1 MKNFTYRSIDEK
13 ENLEAILR
21 RRRRKLNWQQ
31 MISGFILATIV
42 IMVLLYCG
50 RQIYY
55 TEYDG
60 YMHVDVNRVRAP
72 YNIYLDSIYV
82 SPGKIIN
89 KGDTLFS
96 YYIMDWLVMD
106 ANPNDEPEIRARR
119 RSLTLQYTS
128 TSQQIGVLDVR
139 IAELKKQIAT
149 ESHNIRFGLSNN
161 AHKLDLER
169 ELLEAEAQQ
178 KALRNEQEVLGGMMR
193 ETDFSNPT
201 STRNKGQLQIYEN
214 PSSNLS
220 RVNRRYYISNKNA
233 FVVNVHTPIH
243 MVFFEKEDIISLQHL
258 DLQANN
264 LQVLAYIPIDKAH
277 RINNNMSAEVI
288 INDELSFSAHVVIK
302 GVRSELIPEHLRSF
316 FAKQNTALIAILE
329 IDEGQII
336 PFWSATS
343 GLPVKIRIKNIRFGD
358 DRTIRD
364 DEMQYEVGR
373 GFMVNTSEAD
383 QKKNTGER
391 TETAGEPEQANKDT
405 VVPDAGNAGRFRII
419 TNVFQRED
427 KAARRVG
434 QLRDKGL
441 PASAKM
447 YRSGQW
453 YVYCS
458 AHNTIEEAREALN
471 NLVRTT
477 RECNDSWI
485 LDTHKSEK
493 K

>member
-1 MKNFTYRSIDEK
+1 MKNFTYRTLDEK

-21 RRRRKLNWQQ
+21 WRRRKLNRQQ
-31 MISGFILATIV
+31 ILSGCILATI
-42 IMVLLYCG
+42 ISIVLLYCG

-72 YNIYLDSIYV
+72 YDIYLDSIYV
-82 SPGKIIN
+82 SPGKIID

-128 TSQQIGVLDVR
+128 TSQQIGVLDVK

-149 ESHNIRFGLSNN
+149 ESHNIQFGLSEN

-169 ELLEAEAQQ
+169 ELLETEAQK
-178 KALRNEQEVLGGMMR
+178 KALRNELGVLGRMMR
-193 ETDFSNPT
+193 ETDFGN
-201 STRNKGQLQIYEN
+201 STGTHNKGQLQIYEN
-214 PSSNLS
+214 PGSNLS
-220 RVNRRYYISNKNA
+220 RSNRRYYISDKNA

-243 MVFFEKEDIISLQHL
+243 MVLFEKEDIISLQHL

-264 LQVLAYIPIDKAH
+264 LQVLAYIPIDKAY
-277 RINNNMSAEVI
+277 RIKNKMRAEVI
-288 INDELSFSAHVVIK
+288 VDDDLSFSAHVVIK

-336 PFWSATS
+336 PFWSTTS

-358 DRTIRD
+358 ERTVQG

-373 GFMVNTSEAD
+373 GFRVNTSEPD
-383 QKKNTGER
+383 PKKNVGER
-391 TETAGEPEQANKDT
+391 TETAGKPEKANKDT
-405 VVPDAGNAGRFRII
+405 RVSDTGNAGRFRII
-419 TNVFQRED
+419 TNVFKREEN
-427 KAARRVG
+427 AVLCVS
-434 QLRDKGL
+434 QLRDRSL
-441 PASAKM
+441 TASAKM

-458 AHNTIEEAREALN
+458 AHNTLEEAREALN

-477 RECNDSWI
+477 REYNDAWI
-485 LDTHKSEK
+485 LDTHKPEK
-493 K
+493 R

>member
-21 RRRRKLNWQQ
+21 RRRRKLNRQQ

-42 IMVLLYCG
+42 IIVLLYCG

-60 YMHVDVNRVRAP
+60 YMHVDVNHVRAP

-96 YYIMDWLVMD
+96 YYIMDWLVMN
-106 ANPNDEPEIRARR
+106 ANPNEEPEIRARR

-128 TSQQIGVLDVR
+128 TSQQIGVLDVK
-139 IAELKKQIAT
+139 ITELKKQIAT
-149 ESHNIRFGLSNN
+149 ESHNIQFGLSDN

-169 ELLEAEAQQ
+169 ELLETEAQK
-178 KALRNEQEVLGGMMR
+178 KALRNELGVLGGLMQ
-193 ETDFSNPT
+193 ETDFGN
-201 STRNKGQLQIYEN
+201 STGTHNKGQLQIYEN
-214 PSSNLS
+214 PNSNSSRDNK
-220 RVNRRYYISNKNA
+220 RYYISKKNA

-264 LQVLAYIPIDKAH
+264 LQVIAYIPIDKAY
-277 RINNNMSAEVI
+277 RINNNMRAEVI
-288 INDELSFSAHVVIK
+288 VNDELSFSAHVVMK

-316 FAKQNTALIAILE
+316 FAKQNTALIAMLK

-358 DRTIRD
+358 DRTTPD

-373 GFMVNTSEAD
+373 GFMVNKSESG
-383 QKKNTGER
+383 QKKNVSER
-391 TETAGEPEQANKDT
+391 TETTGKPERANKDMI
-405 VVPDAGNAGRFRII
+405 VPDTGNAGRFCII
-419 TNVFQRED
+419 TNVFQREE
-427 KAARRVG
+427 KATWQVG

-441 PASAKM
+441 SASAKM

-477 RECNDSWI
+477 RECNDAWI
-485 LDTHKSEK
+485 LDTHKPEK

>member
-21 RRRRKLNWQQ
+21 RRRRKLNRQQ
-31 MISGFILATIV
+31 IISGCILAAI
-42 IMVLLYCG
+42 IGMVLLYCG
-50 RQIYY
+50 RHIYY

-60 YMHVDVNRVRAP
+60 YMHIDVNRVRAP

-119 RSLTLQYTS
+119 RNLTLQYTS
-128 TSQQIGVLDVR
+128 ISQQTGVLDVR

-149 ESHNIRFGLSNN
+149 ESHNIQFGLSDN

-169 ELLEAEAQQ
+169 ELLEAEAQK
-178 KALRNEQEVLGGMMR
+178 KALRNELGVLGRMMR
-193 ETDFSNPT
+193 ETDFGNSAGT
-201 STRNKGQLQIYEN
+201 HNKGQLQIYESPN
-214 PSSNLS
+214 SDLS
-220 RVNRRYYISNKNA
+220 KENRRYYISNKNA
-233 FVVNVHTPIH
+233 FVVNVHAPIH

-358 DRTIRD
+358 ERTPQG
-364 DEMQYEVGR
+364 DEMQYEVGH
-373 GFMVNTSEAD
+373 GFMVTSSESCRKEQIGDRMEA
-383 QKKNTGER
+383 
-391 TETAGEPEQANKDT
+391 AGEPAGVRKDT
-405 VVPDAGNAGRFRII
+405 VAPVTGDAERFRII
-419 TNVFQRED
+419 TNVFRREENAD
-427 KAARRVG
+427 YRVG
-434 QLRDKGL
+434 QLHEKGMS
-441 PASAKM
+441 ASAKM
-447 YRSGQW
+447 HRSGQW

-458 AHNTIEEAREALN
+458 AHGTLEEAREALN
-471 NLVRTT
+471 GLVRTT
-477 RECNDSWI
+477 REYNDAWI
-485 LDTHKSEK
+485 LDTHKPEK
-493 K
+493 R